1 MMMNFSSIQGIRLLP
16 RSLLILAMG
25 LAALSQSGCHRS
37 GSVQAS
43 PVAAPPALSIDLTA
57 AQLGAIRIEPA
68 QTQAFAVESETVG
81 SISFDEDPSVVQ
93 SESNLLTASAN
104 DEMSRRELDRV
115 RGLGE
120 ANGIAPKEYEGAL
133 AAQQSAAATLK
144 AARDTVRALGVSEAQ
159 IDRMIR
165 SNRFDAVDTGP
176 DRNRK
181 WVLVNLPESDSA
193 RVRPGQKLRVQ
204 VPAYPGNW
212 YPGTVAR
219 IYATIDPGTH
229 RIAMRAL
236 IEDPHNDL
244 RAGMLATVIIRFADP
259 VRTVAIPTTAAVR
272 QGDGSMIT
280 WVTADRHHFSVRPLK
295 IGLENQGRYQVL
307 DGLKAE
313 ELVVTEGG
321 VFLSNLLDAP
331 PSD

>member
-1 MMMNFSSIQGIRLLP
+1 MTNFSPPQRTGLLP
-16 RSLLILAMG
+16 RSLLAFAMG

-37 GSVQAS
+37 DTVQAEA
-43 PVAAPPALSIDLTA
+43 VAARPAESIDLA
-57 AQLGAIRIEPA
+57 AEQLSAIRIEAA

-93 SESNLLTASAN
+93 AESNLLTASAN
-104 DEMSRRELDRV
+104 YEMSRRELVRV
-115 RGLGE
+115 QRLGE
-120 ANGIAPKEYEGAL
+120 ANGIAPKEYEAAL
-133 AAQQSAAATLK
+133 AAQQTAAATLK
-144 AARDTVRALGVSEAQ
+144 ASRDAVRALGVSEGQ
-159 IDRMIR
+159 IDRMI
-165 SNRFDAVDTGP
+165 SANRFDAVDTDP
-176 DRNRK
+176 HRK
-181 WVLVNLPESDSA
+181 WVIVNLPESDSA

-212 YPGTVAR
+212 YSGTVAR
-219 IYATIDPGTH
+219 VYATIDPGTH
-229 RIAMRAL
+229 RIAVRAL
-236 IEDPHNDL
+236 IEDPHNEL
-244 RAGMLATVIIRFADP
+244 RAGMLATVVIRFAEP
-259 VRTVAIPTTAAVR
+259 VQAVAIPTTAAVR

-280 WVTADRHHFSVRPLK
+280 WVTTDRHHFSMRPLK
-295 IGLENQGRYQVL
+295 LGLEHQGHYQVL